1 MPITKIYPASHF
13 VKTYKKLPENIKIR
27 AKQQEKKFI
36 VNPFDTSL
44 KTHKL
49 KGELE
54 GFWSYSVNYQ
64 YRILFRFIKGDE
76 VLYYDI
82 GTHEI
87 YR

>member
-13 VKTYKKLPENIKIR
+13 VKAYKKLPENIKAR

-36 VNPFDTSL
+36 LNPFDTSL

-64 YRILFRFIKGDE
+64 YRILIDMQ
-76 VLYYDI
+76 
-82 GTHEI
+82 I
-87 YR
+87 Y